1 MDGTHWTRSHVW
13 NDGSSQTLFSQVMFQ
28 STESTL
34 ISNSC
39 SFSAV
44 GVNDQ
49 AISLLWSTKA
59 AGTVVACL
67 STGPAFGTN
76 FMNPSNRK
84 LIVLGSTLFV
94 VAICLVVAPFLTNYL
109 LLMSRKYLFISKHY
123 YYLRLLFYSSLWLHV
138 FWIRFI

>member
-1 MDGTHWTRSHVW
+1 M
-13 NDGSSQTLFSQVMFQ
+13 
-28 STESTL
+28 

-39 SFSAV
+39 PFSAV

-109 LLMSRKYLFISKHY
+109 LLMSRKYLFMSPKNTITLEITVSFQFMVSCVLDQVH
-123 YYLRLLFYSSLWLHV
+123 L
-138 FWIRFI
+138 I